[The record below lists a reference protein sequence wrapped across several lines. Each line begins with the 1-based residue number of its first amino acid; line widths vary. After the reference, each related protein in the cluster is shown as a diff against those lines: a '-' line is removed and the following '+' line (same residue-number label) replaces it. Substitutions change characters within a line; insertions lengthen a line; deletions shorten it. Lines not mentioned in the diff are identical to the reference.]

1 MSDYLWILFVV
12 LYIVLA
18 PFIGGLITG
27 VDRKITARMQGR
39 YGPPLLQPFYD
50 VFKLW
55 QKENIVVNKHQK
67 FYVLCFLI
75 FIVVAGAIFFAGGDL
90 LLSIFAL
97 TVASI
102 FLVVAAYSTFSPY
115 AYVGAERELIQIM
128 AYEPMLILT
137 IVGMYIA
144 TRVEVGPGIWEGNF
158 NVSHIASY
166 EGLLVLKL
174 PAIFLGF
181 LFILTIKLRKS
192 PFDISMS
199 HHAHQE
205 IVRGLTTE
213 FSGKELAY
221 IEIAH
226 WYENVMLL
234 GLVYLFFASNPI
246 LAVLVVV
253 ATYFLEILIDNV
265 SSRLKWQSVLTSAWL
280 VAFVLGTGNIIAVLT
295 FLK

>member
-18 PFIGGLITG
+18 PFIGGMIAG
-27 VDRKITARMQGR
+27 IDRKITARMQGR

-50 VFKLW
+50 VLKLM

-67 FYVLCFLI
+67 LYVLCSLI
-75 FIVVAGAIFFAGGDL
+75 FIIVAGAIFFAGGDL

-97 TVASI
+97 ALASI
-102 FLVVAAYSTFSPY
+102 FLVIAAYSTYSPY
-115 AYVGAERELIQIM
+115 AYLGAERELIQIM
-128 AYEPMLILT
+128 AYEPMVILT

-144 TRVEVGPGIWEGNF
+144 TGSFSVTDIG
-158 NVSHIASY
+158 AY

-174 PAIFLGF
+174 PAMFVGF
-181 LFILTIKLRKS
+181 VYILTIKIRKS

-221 IEIAH
+221 IEISH

-246 LAVLVVV
+246 LAVLVLV

-265 SSRLKWQSVLTSAWL
+265 NSRLKWQSVLFSTWL
-280 VAFVLGTGNIIAVLT
+280 VAFVLGIANIAVLG
-295 FLK
+295 FLKYFL